1 VRVGL
6 DHFSE
11 VVLRAVEGEI
21 GGGEG
26 SFGVKSSPEG
36 LLVAEDGRTGSE
48 GEKEWWRWRE
58 CGESVKIARKAV
70 EKEELE
76 EGLSEKGACQ
86 FLLHT

>member
-48 GEKEWWRWRE
+48 GEKE
-58 CGESVKIARKAV
+58 
-70 EKEELE
+70 
-76 EGLSEKGACQ
+76 
-86 FLLHT
+86 